1 MRTLDLVN
9 LTALMGLTSG
19 RSETVVGLIDGPVLM
34 NHPDLASENIREIS
48 GPWHGACTQAESI
61 ACMHGTFIAGILSA
75 KRNTAAPAICP
86 NCTLLLRPIFAET
99 DAVNGQ
105 LPSASPVELAAAI
118 NDCINAGARVINM
131 SVALTEMSSRGER
144 QLEDALDYAI
154 KHGVLVVA
162 AAGNQ
167 ATVGSSIITRHPWV
181 IPVVGCDLNGR
192 PINESN
198 LGTSIGRSGL
208 SAPGQAVT
216 SLNSDGET
224 ITSGGTSIAA
234 PFVTGAIALLWSQ
247 FPTASTA
254 QIKLAVTN
262 ANGRRRR
269 SIVPPLLDAEAAYQI
284 LKQAGLE

>member
-9 LTALMGLTSG
+9 LTALMSLTSG

-48 GPWHGACTQAESI
+48 GPWHGACAQPESI

-131 SVALTEMSSRGER
+131 SVALTEMSSRGEHE
-144 QLEDALDYAI
+144 LEDALDYAI
-154 KHGVLVVA
+154 KRGVLVVA

-167 ATVGSSIITRHPWV
+167 ATIGSSIITRHPWV
-181 IPVVGCDLNGR
+181 IPVVGCDLSGR

-198 LGTSIGRSGL
+198 LGASIGRSGL

-234 PFVTGAIALLWSQ
+234 PFVTGTIALLWSQ

-262 ANGRRRR
+262 VNGRRR

>member
-48 GPWHGACTQAESI
+48 GQWHGACTQAESI

-105 LPSASPVELAAAI
+105 LPGASPLELAAAI
-118 NDCINAGARVINM
+118 NDCINAGARVINL
-131 SVALTEMSSRGER
+131 SLALTEMSSRGEHE
-144 QLEDALDYAI
+144 LEDALDYAI
-154 KHGVLVVA
+154 KRGVLVVA

-198 LGTSIGRSGL
+198 LGASIGRSGL

-216 SLNSDGET
+216 SLNSNGET

-234 PFVTGAIALLWSQ
+234 PFVTGTIALLWSQ

>member
-1 MRTLDLVN
+1 MS
-9 LTALMGLTSG
+9 LTSG
-19 RSETVVGLIDGPVLM
+19 GSETVVGLIDGPVLM

-48 GPWHGACTQAESI
+48 GPWHGACAQAESI

-131 SVALTEMSSRGER
+131 SVALTEMSSRGEHE
-144 QLEDALDYAI
+144 LEDALDYAI
-154 KHGVLVVA
+154 KRGVLVVA

-262 ANGRRRR
+262 ANGWRRR

-284 LKQAGLE
+284 LKQAGLES